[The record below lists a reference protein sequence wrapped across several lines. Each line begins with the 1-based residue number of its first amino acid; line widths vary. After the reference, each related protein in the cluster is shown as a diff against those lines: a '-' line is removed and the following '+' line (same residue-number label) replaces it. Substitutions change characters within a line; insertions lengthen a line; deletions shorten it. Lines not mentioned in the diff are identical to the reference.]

1 MMESFQVIETRDAFT
16 GEPVASVPAATAG
29 AVRHAIDAARGAQ
42 SGWAARPLAER
53 LVLLD
58 RWRAVLFQE
67 RHALAQ
73 MVRRE
78 TGKPE
83 AEVLAAEVA
92 TALDLI
98 RFYVRHA
105 GSLLEPRRR
114 GSGTLALLRKRL
126 TTTFEPWG
134 TVAVISPWNYPLML
148 PVGQLAPLL
157 AAGNAVVHKPSE
169 LTVGTA
175 SLIHATLIE
184 AGIPSALAGV
194 VHGGAAVGEALVGG
208 GVDKEFFTG
217 SVRAGRLVALRCAA
231 QLIPCSLEL
240 GGSDPA
246 LVLADADVRV
256 AARGITWGRFT
267 NAGQTCVATKRVF
280 VDARV
285 ADAFLHALRAEVGR
299 LRVRTASDTTW
310 DVGPVIHAGAA
321 ASLEQVVRDDA
332 AKGVR
337 VERPHGALA
346 SPLVAPT
353 LLVDVPPEAR
363 SLTEEVFGPIL
374 PVVVTTGDD
383 DAVTRANASPF
394 GLSASVWSRSRTR
407 ARDVARRLRAGTVVI
422 NDVALVAGVAEADHG
437 GVGLSGYGRSH
448 GASGLFEAVR
458 TRTLVDDVAPWA
470 GQPWWFPYPASRAAA
485 FDRYLQLTHATRF
498 PERLRGLWPSIRL
511 FLGW

>member
-1 MMESFQVIETRDAFT
+1 MESGPFIETRDAFT
-16 GEPVASVPAATAG
+16 GAPVASVVAATPDT
-29 AVRHAIDAARGAQ
+29 VRHAIDAARGAQ
-42 SGWAARPLAER
+42 AEWAARPLVER
-53 LVLLD
+53 LALLD
-58 RWRAVLFQE
+58 RWRMVLFQE
-67 RHALAQ
+67 RHAIAR
-73 MVRRE
+73 MVRQE

-83 AEVLAAEVA
+83 AEALAAEVA

-105 GSLLEPRRR
+105 ESLLEPRRR
-114 GSGTLALLRKRL
+114 GSATLALLRKRL
-126 TTTFEPWG
+126 ITTFEPWG
-134 TVAVISPWNYPLML
+134 TVALVSPWNYPLML

-175 SLIHATLIE
+175 SLIHATLVE
-184 AGIPSALAGV
+184 AGIPPAVAGL
-194 VHGGAAVGEALVGG
+194 VHGGATIGEALVGG
-208 GVDKEFFTG
+208 GVDKVFFTG
-217 SVRAGRLVALRCAA
+217 SVRAGRLVAARCAE

-267 NAGQTCVATKRVF
+267 NAGQTCVATKRVY
-280 VDARV
+280 VDASI
-285 ADAFLHALRAEVGR
+285 ADAFLQALRTEVGR
-299 LRVRTASDTTW
+299 LRVRAGSDATW

-321 ASLEQVVRDDA
+321 AALEQVVHDDA
-332 AKGVR
+332 ARGAQ
-337 VERPHGALA
+337 VERPHGTLA
-346 SPLVAPT
+346 SPVVAPT
-353 LLVDVPPEAR
+353 LLVNVPSDAR

-374 PVVVTTGDD
+374 PIVVTTGDD
-383 DAVTRANASPF
+383 DAVARANASPF

-407 ARDVARRLRAGTVVI
+407 AREVARRLRAGTVVV

-448 GASGLFEAVR
+448 GASGLYEAVR
-458 TRTLVDDVAPWA
+458 TRTIVDDVAPWA
-470 GQPWWFPYPASRAAA
+470 GQPWWFPYPASRAAS
-485 FDRYLQLTHATRF
+485 FDRYLQMTHATRVI
-498 PERLRGLWPSIRL
+498 ERLRGVWPSIRL